1 MNTMKAR
8 FSTLLGIVLT
18 IVALNQVQAQEAT
31 ASLADD
37 LGIGSMSATKEAKAS
52 MPFNKK
58 VKLTNTENGKSV
70 VVRINDRVKST
81 DNDKLANISKSAIDE
96 LGVKAGK
103 SKIKV
108 QELEADDE
116 VEHFWATADA
126 SASTN
131 ANISPA
137 FKKTVK
143 EKEVE
148 VETTKMEG
156 FDINH
161 VYDLNGKMQELS
173 GYGLQLAAFG
183 QLKGAKEFA
192 SKLAKNGEAEVEKIF
207 IQVSKSADKPMVY
220 RVIYGLFNDA
230 TDAKDSQKKMETL
243 GHNALVKG
251 F

>member
-1 MNTMKAR
+1 MKAH
-8 FSTLLGIVLT
+8 FNYLFGVILT
-18 IVALNQVQAQEAT
+18 TVTINQVQAQELT

-37 LGIGSMSATKEAKAS
+37 LGGMSIAKEVKTSMS
-52 MPFNKK
+52 FNKK

-70 VVRINDRVKST
+70 VVRINDRLKTS
-81 DNDKLANISKSAIDE
+81 DNNKVANISKSALEE
-96 LGVKAGK
+96 LQIK
-103 SKIKV
+103 SSKTKVKV

-126 SASTN
+126 SASTT
-131 ANISPA
+131 ANITPV

-161 VYDLNGKMQELS
+161 VYDLNGKMKELS

-183 QLKGAKEFA
+183 QLKGAKDFA
-192 SKLAKNGEAEVEKIF
+192 MKLAKNGEAEIEKVF

-230 TDAKDSQKKMETL
+230 TDAKDTQKKMETL
-243 GHNALVKG
+243 GHTALVKG

>member
-1 MNTMKAR
+1 MKAR
-8 FSTLLGIVLT
+8 FVYSFGVVLT
-18 IVALNQVQAQEAT
+18 TIALNQVQAQEVT

-37 LGIGSMSATKEAKAS
+37 LSVAKEVKVS

-70 VVRINDRVKST
+70 VVRINDRVKSA
-81 DNDKLANISKSAIDE
+81 DNNRVANISKSAIDE
-96 LGVKAGK
+96 LGINSGK
-103 SKIKV
+103 TKVKV
-108 QELEADDE
+108 QELEADNE
-116 VEHFWATADA
+116 VEHFWATAYA

-131 ANISPA
+131 ILPA
-137 FKKTVK
+137 FKKTETVK

-148 VETTKMEG
+148 IETTKMEG

-183 QLKGAKEFA
+183 QLKAAKDFA
-192 SKLAKNGEAEVEKIF
+192 TKLAKNGEAEIEKVF

-220 RVIYGLFNDA
+220 RVIYGLFNDT
-230 TDAKDSQKKMETL
+230 TDAKYTQKKMETL